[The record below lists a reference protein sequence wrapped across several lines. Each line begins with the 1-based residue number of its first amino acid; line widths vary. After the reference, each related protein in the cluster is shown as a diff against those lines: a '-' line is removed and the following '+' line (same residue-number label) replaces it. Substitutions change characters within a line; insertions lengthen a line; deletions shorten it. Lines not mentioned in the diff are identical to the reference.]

1 MKTNEFINKLK
12 DDSQLAEKL
21 SNVYSLE
28 EAYQIAKDNNVADD
42 KETFCQEMREFREE
56 VSKITPEDTLDLV
69 GSASTSE
76 IVSAVSTWTGA
87 AAAAGSA
94 AV

>member
-1 MKTNEFINKLK
+1 MKTIDFINKLK
-12 DDSQLAEKL
+12 SDNQLAEKL
-21 SNVYSLE
+21 ANVSSMD
-28 EAYQIAKDNNVADD
+28 EAYQLALDNKVTDSKD
-42 KETFCQEMREFREE
+42 TFCQEMKTFRNEI
-56 VSKITPEDTLDLV
+56 SKITPEDTHELV
-69 GSASTSE
+69 GSASTTE